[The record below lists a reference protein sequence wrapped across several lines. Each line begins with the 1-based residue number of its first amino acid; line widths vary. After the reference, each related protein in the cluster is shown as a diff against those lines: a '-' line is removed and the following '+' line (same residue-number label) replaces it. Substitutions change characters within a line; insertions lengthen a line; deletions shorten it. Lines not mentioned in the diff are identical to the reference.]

1 MYSASSTQAGVTDV
15 YEKDVEEKVSEYKSK
30 TSRQKY
36 AKSDP
41 YQKFKQAI
49 YVSVHDRLLVIIS

>member
-1 MYSASSTQAGVTDV
+1 M